1 MGAIFTGLERHDRL
15 GALKRNVFH
24 LQTILGDANMA
35 VHKSHEG
42 PHDDKLCAMTCCP
55 GRIDLKALTPLVKD
69 PKYICSECGR
79 AAAKE
84 ENLCSPKKL

>member
-1 MGAIFTGLERHDRL
+1 
-15 GALKRNVFH
+15 
-24 LQTILGDANMA
+24 MA

-55 GRIDLKALTPLVKD
+55 GRIDLKALAPLVKD